1 MLNPDL
7 FTLASASS
15 MADQPEK
22 TPTMETLDP
31 QTPSP
36 SSSSSSSYTVSYSKP
51 PNPSVQNQNP
61 SPMPP
66 SLTRLWRP
74 AAQRNLRNQ
83 WSKLVSCRK
92 QWVSSSSSGKSHATS
107 LVNAHLSQRYMPS
120 MELGVL
126 SDMHNIRKKA
136 GWKLFKQQETFQS
149 KLLSSYKDML
159 AAVTQMV
166 NASKSMRTFLKGPS
180 NSALV
185 QFSSFSGDQNDSGDG
200 GGIPVFA
207 FWSISSHEQLAEELV
222 QMFIRELNLK
232 RLLVLELLSTSCD
245 DPQVNELHWSDQLY
259 PGEFDHLSMCNLF
272 SQETCEPVPPKLM
285 DLKSDA
291 PTVRSNNQ
299 PNPEVLQV
307 YITTWLAEV
316 NIDTLRVD
324 EIFAVIGEEMHVSLT

>member
-1 MLNPDL
+1 
-7 FTLASASS
+7 
-15 MADQPEK
+15 MADQPE

-36 SSSSSSSYTVSYSKP
+36 SSSSSTISYSKP
-51 PNPSVQNQNP
+51 TNPSVQNQNP

-126 SDMHNIRKKA
+126 SDMLNIRKKA
-136 GWKLFKQQETFQS
+136 GQKLFKQQETFQS
-149 KLLSSYKDML
+149 KLLSSYKDMV

-222 QMFIRELNLK
+222 QMFIMELNLK
-232 RLLVLELLSTSCD
+232 RLLVLELLSTSCN
-245 DPQVNELHWSDQLY
+245 DPQVNGLHWSDQLY

-291 PTVRSNNQ
+291 STVRSNNQ

-307 YITTWLAEV
+307 LDSTVCITK
-316 NIDTLRVD
+316 
-324 EIFAVIGEEMHVSLT
+324 

>member
-1 MLNPDL
+1 
-7 FTLASASS
+7 
-15 MADQPEK
+15 MADQPE

-36 SSSSSSSYTVSYSKP
+36 SPSSSSSSSSSSFSTVSYSKP
-51 PNPSVQNQNP
+51 PNPSFQNQNP

-74 AAQRNLRNQ
+74 AAQRNLRNR

-107 LVNAHLSQRYMPS
+107 LVNAHLSQRYMS
-120 MELGVL
+120 TMELGVL
-126 SDMHNIRKKA
+126 SDMLNIRKKA
-136 GWKLFKQQETFQS
+136 GRKLFKQQETFRS
-149 KLLSSYKDML
+149 KLLSSYKDMV

-200 GGIPVFA
+200 GGIPAFA
-207 FWSISSHEQLAEELV
+207 FWSISSHEQLADELV
-222 QMFIRELNLK
+222 QMFIMELNLK

-245 DPQVNELHWSDQLY
+245 DPQANELHWSDQLY

-324 EIFAVIGEEMHVSLT
+324 EIFAAIGEEMHVSLT

>member
-1 MLNPDL
+1 
-7 FTLASASS
+7 
-15 MADQPEK
+15 MAGQPE

-36 SSSSSSSYTVSYSKP
+36 SSSSSSTVSYSKLT
-51 PNPSVQNQNP
+51 NPSFQNQNP

-126 SDMHNIRKKA
+126 SDMLNIRKKA
-136 GWKLFKQQETFQS
+136 GQKLFKQQETFQS
-149 KLLSSYKDML
+149 KLLSSYKDMV

-222 QMFIRELNLK
+222 QMFIMELNLK
-232 RLLVLELLSTSCD
+232 RLLVLELLSTSCN

-291 PTVRSNNQ
+291 STVRSNNQ

-324 EIFAVIGEEMHVSLT
+324 EIFAVIGEEMHLGLT

>member
-1 MLNPDL
+1 
-7 FTLASASS
+7 
-15 MADQPEK
+15 MADQPE

-36 SSSSSSSYTVSYSKP
+36 SSSSSTISYSKP
-51 PNPSVQNQNP
+51 TNPSVQNQNP

-126 SDMHNIRKKA
+126 SDMLNIRKKA
-136 GWKLFKQQETFQS
+136 GQKLFKQQETFQS
-149 KLLSSYKDML
+149 KLLSSYKDMV

-222 QMFIRELNLK
+222 QMFIMELNLK
-232 RLLVLELLSTSCD
+232 VVVFFFDHREILFNLNIFSYISSLSITSIVWSGQRLLVLELLSTSCN
-245 DPQVNELHWSDQLY
+245 DPQVNGLHWSDQLY

-291 PTVRSNNQ
+291 STVRSNNQ

-307 YITTWLAEV
+307 LDSTVCITK
-316 NIDTLRVD
+316 
-324 EIFAVIGEEMHVSLT
+324 